1 MISRKADG
9 RLTAMFADEIVSIAL
24 LRQLILILVSGVK
37 VVDST
42 I

>member
-9 RLTAMFADEIVSIAL
+9 RLTAMFADEIVSVTL
-24 LRQLILILVSGVK
+24 FRKLILILVSGVK
-37 VVDST
+37 VVGSA